1 MGEKRD
7 CTPVKEFQL
16 TIENTDLRLL
26 VDAAWQ
32 AEEPQQTLLHSHIST
47 ELFVCGQ
54 GEVTLKTEDGFLVL
68 HPGDAAV
75 IPPHV
80 PHLKYQVEPCT
91 EGYAISFLCA
101 LHRTRNTSDLYR
113 QLHHFVSGTQI
124 FVYRDA
130 PYIFQG
136 VQKIIREAD
145 HTDKRMPVLHL
156 AELLLQMLD
165 SPYSSTVES
174 SSVSADPK
182 QNVDIQRMMEL
193 DKRIATA
200 YRSDWNN
207 RAIAEQ
213 LFISPRQL
221 DRIVW
226 KRYGKTLHQVIL
238 DKRMEKAEQLLLH
251 SDKTIHEIA
260 ILAGFGS
267 GGGLY
272 RECKKRHNL
281 TPTQYREQYG
291 KTKEQEPSAKERT
304 CEP

>member
-1 MGEKRD
+1 MDERSD
-7 CTPVKEFQL
+7 YTPVKEFQL
-16 TIENTDLRLL
+16 TLENTELRLL
-26 VDAAWQ
+26 IDSAWRT
-32 AEEPQQTLLHSHIST
+32 EEVQQTLLHSHIST

-54 GEVTLKTEDGFLVL
+54 GGVTLKTEDGFLFL

-101 LHRTRNTSDLYR
+101 LRRTRDTSDLYR
-113 QLHHFVSGTQI
+113 QLHYFVSGTQI
-124 FVYRDA
+124 LVYRDT
-130 PYIFQG
+130 PRIFQG
-136 VQKIIREAD
+136 VQRIIREAD
-145 HTDKRMPVLHL
+145 HTDRRMPVLHL

-165 SPYSSTVES
+165 FSCDNALET

-193 DKRIATA
+193 DKLIATA
-200 YRSDWNN
+200 YRSDCNN
-207 RAIAEQ
+207 HNIAEQ

-251 SDKTIHEIA
+251 SDKTVHEIA

-272 RECKKRHNL
+272 RECKKRYNL
-281 TPTQYREQYG
+281 TPTQFRKRYSNTNTQ
-291 KTKEQEPSAKERT
+291 KPSLEERT
-304 CEP
+304 CAP